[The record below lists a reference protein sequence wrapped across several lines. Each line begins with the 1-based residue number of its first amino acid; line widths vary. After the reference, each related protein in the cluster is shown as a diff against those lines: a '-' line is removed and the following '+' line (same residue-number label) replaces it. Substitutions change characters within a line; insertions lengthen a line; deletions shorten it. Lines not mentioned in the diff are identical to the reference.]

1 MYTDIKTILDDANN
15 NNYAVLAA
23 SAFNMELARGLIAA
37 ADEMQAPLIILMGQ
51 AQMTKHAR
59 PELMVP
65 MIRTLAEQ
73 TNVPVALILDH
84 GRDWDKITWAYR
96 QGFSSIM
103 VDASAYDM
111 EENIKRT
118 KKVVDLCH
126 IQGVAVEG
134 ELGHVGQAASL
145 DGRDESLYTKPEE
158 AVRFV
163 KETGVD
169 SLAIACGTAHGNYP
183 KGFVPTINFDV
194 IRNVKKAVSVPLA
207 LHGGSGSGDENIIKA
222 VAAGINK
229 VNIATEIFNACRD
242 YVKARLEEKPDL
254 DYMSLMIEVE
264 QECKKTVK
272 HFIELTSSAG
282 KADGFEKKYVFCHG
296 IHEID
301 TGIGE

>member
-1 MYTDIKTILDDANN
+1 MYTDIKTILDDANE

-23 SAFNMELARGLIAA
+23 SAFNMELARGMIGA

-65 MIRTLAEQ
+65 MIKTLAEQ
-73 TNVPVALILDH
+73 TNVPIALILDH

-103 VDASAYDM
+103 VDASAYDI
-111 EENIKRT
+111 EENISRT
-118 KKVVDLCH
+118 KKVVELCH
-126 IQGVAVEG
+126 VQGLAVEG

-145 DGRDESLYTKPEE
+145 DGCDESLYTRPEE

-169 SLAIACGTAHGNYP
+169 SLAIACGTAHGDYP
-183 KGFVPTINFDV
+183 GGFVPTINFDV
-194 IRNVKKAVSVPLA
+194 IKNVKKAVSMPLA
-207 LHGGSGSGDENIIKA
+207 LHGGSGSGDENIIRA

-242 YVKARLEEKPDL
+242 YVKARLEQKPEL

-264 QECKKTVK
+264 QECKRTVK
-272 HFIELTSSAG
+272 HFISLTSSEG
-282 KADGFEKKYVFCHG
+282 KAAGFRKKYAFCHG

>member
-1 MYTDIKTILDDANN
+1 MYTDIKTILDDANK

-65 MIRTLAEQ
+65 MIKTLAEQ

-84 GRDWDKITWAYR
+84 GRDWEKITWAYR

-111 EENIKRT
+111 EENI
-118 KKVVDLCH
+118 
-126 IQGVAVEG
+126 
-134 ELGHVGQAASL
+134 
-145 DGRDESLYTKPEE
+145 
-158 AVRFV
+158 
-163 KETGVD
+163 
-169 SLAIACGTAHGNYP
+169 
-183 KGFVPTINFDV
+183 
-194 IRNVKKAVSVPLA
+194 
-207 LHGGSGSGDENIIKA
+207 
-222 VAAGINK
+222 
-229 VNIATEIFNACRD
+229 ATEIFNACRD
-242 YVKARLEEKPDL
+242 YAKNRLDEKPDL
-254 DYMSLMIEVE
+254 DYMSLMMEVE

-272 HFIELTSSAG
+272 HFISLTGSEG
-282 KADGFEKKYVFCHG
+282 KAAGFKKKYAFCHG
-296 IHEID
+296 ISQID